1 MSKMISY
8 ERLNCDARDVKQA
21 KEQLVLASRI
31 LANEGILDGLGH
43 ISIRN
48 PENPDTFLQSRSLS
62 PEFITM
68 DDIMEIAMDGTVV
81 VGIEG
86 KKPYGERILH
96 GAILKARPDLG
107 CVFHGHPLPL
117 IPFTVCKD
125 MPLKPVM
132 NYGAIF
138 YNGYAYYDDSD
149 VSSGMIII
157 TPEEGERVARAMGD
171 KYACLLRGHGVI
183 TGAEN
188 IPQLVLDTILLTK
201 NAEVQLSIEATG
213 KEPKL
218 TTSEEGRAYRTIMHA
233 DNALLRCWDYYV
245 ERAKKAM
252 PDIRD
257 LQG

>member
-1 MSKMISY
+1 MSKMISLD
-8 ERLNCDARDVKQA
+8 RLNCDAQDAKQA

-31 LANEGILDGLGH
+31 LANEGMLDGLGH
-43 ISIRN
+43 LSIRN
-48 PENPDTFLQSRSLS
+48 PENPKTFFQSRSLS

-68 DDIMEIAMDGTVV
+68 DDIMEIALDGSVV

-96 GAILKARPDLG
+96 GAMLEARPDVS
-107 CVFHGHPLPL
+107 CVFHGHPLEL
-117 IPFTVCKD
+117 IPFSVCKD
-125 MPLKPVM
+125 LYLKPVM

-138 YNGYAYYDDSD
+138 YNGYSYYDDSD

-171 KYACLLRGHGVI
+171 KYACLLRGHGVVTI
-183 TGAEN
+183 AEN
-188 IPQLVLDTILLTK
+188 IPQLVVDTILLVK
-201 NAEVQLSIEATG
+201 NAEVQLKIEATG

-233 DNALLRCWDYYV
+233 DNALLRLWNYYV
-245 ERAKKAM
+245 ERAKRAM
-252 PDIRD
+252 PDISD
-257 LQG
+257 LKG